1 MPLHLFKTLIRGYL
15 FWPLVMVALA
25 MVLAAIAANV
35 DDHLAAQDEIID
47 ALNVLRLSNDDA
59 RAVLSTVASA
69 AITVLSLVYSM
80 TLVVFTLAASALG
93 NRIIRT
99 FGDNRLGQITAG
111 LLAGTF
117 IFALATLYL
126 APPDRPPLI
135 STALA
140 VVLAIISVI
149 LLIAFVNNVS
159 HRIQID
165 NELARIQRLL
175 SQSIINMA
183 ERLNRSASAEGHRAA
198 EEAVPHALKW
208 RAPKTGYITAL
219 EFEKL
224 SVAMKETDAI
234 LIMHA
239 MAGDFVLEGDQ
250 LATVRAA
257 KDASIAATLLATKA
271 YRFIDIRDARAP
283 EGDVKF
289 NVHLIVEI
297 ALRALSPGVNDA
309 YTAVAAIDQLSASI
323 VTLMQTTTA
332 QARLRDEDGY
342 VRVVADL
349 LSVRDIVG
357 SAIHPIRR
365 AAADNVLVMMA
376 LARALKRLADHS
388 NVAHGPLLR
397 KHIRLCVNS
406 AQDCL
411 SERADRD
418 EVAELLWAA
427 WRATKRLPA

>member
-1 MPLHLFKTLIRGYL
+1 
-15 FWPLVMVALA
+15 
-25 MVLAAIAANV
+25 
-35 DDHLAAQDEIID
+35 
-47 ALNVLRLSNDDA
+47 
-59 RAVLSTVASA
+59 
-69 AITVLSLVYSM
+69 
-80 TLVVFTLAASALG
+80 
-93 NRIIRT
+93 
-99 FGDNRLGQITAG
+99 
-111 LLAGTF
+111 
-117 IFALATLYL
+117 
-126 APPDRPPLI
+126 
-135 STALA
+135 
-140 VVLAIISVI
+140 LAIVSVI

-175 SQSIINMA
+175 SQSIIDMA

-208 RAPKTGYITAL
+208 QAPKTGYITAL

-224 SVAMKETDAI
+224 TVAMKGTDAI
-234 LIMHA
+234 LILHA
-239 MAGDFVLEGDQ
+239 KAGDFVLEGDQ

-257 KDASIAATLLATKA
+257 KDASMAATLLNTKA
-271 YRFIDIRDARAP
+271 HRFIDIRDARAP

-297 ALRALSPGVNDA
+297 ALRALSPGINDA

-349 LSVRDIVG
+349 LSVRDIIG

-388 NVAHGPLLR
+388 NAAHGPLLR
-397 KHIRLCVNS
+397 KHIQLCVNS

-418 EVAELLWAA
+418 EVADLLWVA

>member
-25 MVLAAIAANV
+25 MVLAAIAANG
-35 DDHLAAQDEIID
+35 DDHLAGQDEIAD

-135 STALA
+135 STAVA
-140 VVLAIISVI
+140 VVLAIVSVI

-175 SQSIINMA
+175 SQSIIDMA

-198 EEAVPHALKW
+198 EDAVPHALKW

-224 SVAMKETDAI
+224 TVAMKRTDAI
-234 LIMHA
+234 LILHA
-239 MAGDFVLEGDQ
+239 KAGDFVLEGISWRQ
-250 LATVRAA
+250 CARPKMQAWRQPFSAPRPIGSLTSAM
-257 KDASIAATLLATKA
+257 
-271 YRFIDIRDARAP
+271 RAP

-297 ALRALSPGVNDA
+297 ALRALSPGINDA

-349 LSVRDIVG
+349 CRCVTSLGRQS
-357 SAIHPIRR
+357 IRS
-365 AAADNVLVMMA
+365 DVLLQTM
-376 LARALKRLADHS
+376 
-388 NVAHGPLLR
+388 
-397 KHIRLCVNS
+397 C
-406 AQDCL
+406 
-411 SERADRD
+411 
-418 EVAELLWAA
+418 W
-427 WRATKRLPA
+427 